1 MVVGWS
7 WREWRNPMLSRFC
20 PKSCWP
26 SLATLSLGKSR
37 HLKRRSSGSWGWV
50 GIQDMGSY
58 RTNRFFSPSI
68 NCTSRKGG
76 SSGMFFIPDI
86 IWTISYAS
94 PHHLNCCWWFLVPRN
109 PGAAPMLLQPPSS
122 LAWTW
127 VPWIGIV
134 MQGWLRAPSSEYWPS
149 RCLSITRKILLLV
162 ARLGLA
168 HSTRFCSARSPVH
181 CSSTR

>member
-109 PGAAPMLLQPPSS
+109 PGAAATSVILGLNLGCVDRHRNAR
-122 LAWTW
+122 LAALW
-127 VPWIGIV
+127 
-134 MQGWLRAPSSEYWPS
+134 APSSEYWPS
-149 RCLSITRKILLLV
+149 RRLSITRKILLLV
-162 ARLGLA
+162 AR
-168 HSTRFCSARSPVH
+168 
-181 CSSTR
+181 